1 MARPFAYKKLHQH
14 NNPYMA
20 HHMTTMTSS
29 HMYAIKYRGEYVIIC
44 TEPDFP
50 EYKANGQPVSPRKY
64 KRPFFNTYKPAKTQC
79 DRLNQLFNTD
89 EYQVVKI

>member
-29 HMYAIKYRGEYVIIC
+29 HMYAIKYQGEYVIIC

-50 EYKANGQPVSPRKY
+50 EYNEKGQPTSPRKY